1 VIRCEHCGSTL
12 PDGAIF
18 CGECGRAVTAS
29 ASRRAA
35 PVETAAPV
43 TPPPLQQPDAHGRR
57 QDPATDAWLPEATLD
72 PATRAWLSGR
82 DRPGATARPVPVD
95 RPGAQDLTPRG
106 APSHVHGSGSG
117 LGAWTGQPQGDGRE
131 ARSGVR
137 PGQDPRPAQD
147 GGADTGAPTRAGM
160 SAPPASNGPAASTA
174 SGDGP
179 SPAPS
184 TWAPAMD
191 DEADRGAQHDHGA
204 RPDDDPETTRVAPR
218 GDATG
223 QQDVAQQDA
232 TRQDAAPVWG
242 APVAQPTTPEPQAA
256 PQPPAGPSWWIGR
269 GAATDAAVP
278 VEDPTAVPGQDARG
292 ATGPGAG
299 NDRPRPGDTAVVQPL
314 ADLRAQRPTPLVRP
328 GAQTVT
334 TCHVCGHQLEPDDIF
349 CEECGAV
356 RPAVTAAF
364 TGPVMPLP
372 QARPDWAADEEALRS
387 AVVGPPAGADEPEEP
402 SSDGADGSD
411 VLDDRGRSTDQ
422 GASVVLDGRG
432 RSDGPADTDDDRSD
446 GMPEA
451 RDGAGVD
458 AGAPDQDE
466 QRAPTAADA
475 ERGSADDTEAAAS
488 TAGRHRTATPLEADE
503 HSDQRG
509 GPAGPVAEEAPAP
522 HDTDVPVRSAEFLRS
537 ADAGGSTAVPRAA
550 PLPPLPDTAVRSG
563 QLPLGLDQVGDDD
576 EEDVEETRIVSRK
589 PGGPQFVLHFS
600 TGERLGVSGTGL
612 LGRLPRPTPE
622 ERFDDLLTIHDPG
635 KSVSKTHL
643 EFGRDGEDLWVADRF
658 SGNGTVVR
666 HIDGSIRR
674 CEPGRRYRVERG
686 ARVDIG
692 EQFFLVQ

>member
-1 VIRCEHCGSTL
+1 MIRCEHCGSTL

-35 PVETAAPV
+35 PVETVAPV

-82 DRPGATARPVPVD
+82 DRPAADVRPVPVD

-106 APSHVHGSGSG
+106 APTHVHGAGSG
-117 LGAWTGQPQGDGRE
+117 LGAWTGPGQDDGQE
-131 ARSGVR
+131 ARGGVR
-137 PGQDPRPAQD
+137 PGPDRRATQDDDPDA
-147 GGADTGAPTRAGM
+147 
-160 SAPPASNGPAASTA
+160 SAPSGQRAPGGPGPSAVVAPAASDET
-174 SGDGP
+174 SDR
-179 SPAPS
+179 APS
-184 TWAPAMD
+184 AWAPA
-191 DEADRGAQHDHGA
+191 ADREPVQGTH
-204 RPDDDPETTRVAPR
+204 PDDDPETTRVARRDGEPAS
-218 GDATG
+218 DAAP
-223 QQDVAQQDA
+223 QE
-232 TRQDAAPVWG
+232 AAPVWG
-242 APVAQPTTPEPQAA
+242 APVAQPTA

-269 GAATDAAVP
+269 GAATEAAVP
-278 VEDPTAVPGQDARG
+278 TEDPTAVPGQEARG
-292 ATGPGAG
+292 AAGPAASG

-372 QARPDWAADEEALRS
+372 LARPDWAADEEALRS
-387 AVVGPPAGADEPEEP
+387 AVVGPPADEPADEAGPERDDERGPEELAVGSASADP
-402 SSDGADGSD
+402 HAPVGSDAAERADGAERSSDTVRED
-411 VLDDRGRSTDQ
+411 
-422 GASVVLDGRG
+422 
-432 RSDGPADTDDDRSD
+432 
-446 GMPEA
+446 
-451 RDGAGVD
+451 
-458 AGAPDQDE
+458 APDAPDASDDPDEAAHGGGGATEAPDRDE
-466 QRAPTAADA
+466 QREDVPS
-475 ERGSADDTEAAAS
+475 GSDEGS
-488 TAGRHRTATPLEADE
+488 TATTSGRHRTATVPDTGADGAT
-503 HSDQRG
+503 HDDLRG
-509 GPAGPVAEEAPAP
+509 ATAAPGPVTDEAPAP
-522 HDTDVPVRSAEFLRS
+522 HDTDVPVRSAGALRTGDAGLRS
-537 ADAGGSTAVPRAA
+537 AVPRNA
-550 PLPPLPDTAVRSG
+550 PLPPLPGATGAVGSAPG
-563 QLPLGLDQVGDDD
+563 VLGLDQVGDDD
-576 EEDVEETRIVSRK
+576 EEDVEETRIVSRRS
-589 PGGPQFVLHFS
+589 GGPQFVLHFS
-600 TGERLGVSGTGL
+600 TGERLGVHGSGL
-612 LGRLPRPTPE
+612 LGRLPRPAPE

-658 SGNGTVVR
+658 SGNGTTIR

-674 CEPGRRYRVERG
+674 CEPGRPYRVERG